1 MAQDFKDKYDK
12 RKVQIYNDL
21 LFCQILMSKL
31 IERAQKMK
39 DHDSYWDDGHT
50 VLQNDIIRLRRE
62 LNNVRIKCD
71 PYYEEDGD

>member
-1 MAQDFKDKYDK
+1 MANDWKAKYDK

-21 LFCQILMSKL
+21 LFCQSLMNRL

-39 DHDSYWDDGHT
+39 DNDTFWNDGHT

-62 LNNVRIKCD
+62 LNDVRVRCN

>member
-1 MAQDFKDKYDK
+1 MANDWKTKYDK
-12 RKVQIYNDL
+12 RKVEILNDL
-21 LFCQILMSKL
+21 LFCQSLMNRL

-39 DHDSYWDDGHT
+39 DNDCSWNDGHT

-62 LNNVRIKCD
+62 LNDVRVRCN